1 MDKELEAYTEHIVSV
16 QTYRNGI
23 FGRSLWDRWMSAVA
37 FYRAGVDQRGALQS
51 RRTIRMDAYLERYVD
66 ETMNAQ
72 VTRNGIF
79 ARRSFTAR
87 VRSWL
92 GMN

>member
-1 MDKELEAYTEHIVSV
+1 MD
-16 QTYRNGI
+16 
-23 FGRSLWDRWMSAVA
+23 D
-37 FYRAGVDQRGALQS
+37 
-51 RRTIRMDAYLERYVD
+51 YLERYVD

-79 ARRSFTAR
+79 ARRSLSAR
-87 VRSWL
+87 VRRWF

>member
-1 MDKELEAYTEHIVSV
+1 
-16 QTYRNGI
+16 
-23 FGRSLWDRWMSAVA
+23 
-37 FYRAGVDQRGALQS
+37 
-51 RRTIRMDAYLERYVD
+51 MDAYLERYVD

-79 ARRSFTAR
+79 AGRSLSDRLRRL
-87 VRSWL
+87 L

>member
-1 MDKELEAYTEHIVSV
+1 
-16 QTYRNGI
+16 
-23 FGRSLWDRWMSAVA
+23 
-37 FYRAGVDQRGALQS
+37 
-51 RRTIRMDAYLERYVD
+51 MDAYLESYVD

-79 ARRSFTAR
+79 ARRSWHLDSAR
-87 VRSWL
+87 L

>member
-1 MDKELEAYTEHIVSV
+1 
-16 QTYRNGI
+16 
-23 FGRSLWDRWMSAVA
+23 
-37 FYRAGVDQRGALQS
+37 
-51 RRTIRMDAYLERYVD
+51 MDAYLERYVD

-79 ARRSFTAR
+79 SRRTLAARLRD
-87 VRSWL
+87 WL

>member
-1 MDKELEAYTEHIVSV
+1 
-16 QTYRNGI
+16 
-23 FGRSLWDRWMSAVA
+23 
-37 FYRAGVDQRGALQS
+37 
-51 RRTIRMDAYLERYVD
+51 MDAYLERYVD

-79 ARRSFTAR
+79 TRRSLSDR
-87 VRSWL
+87 LRHLL

>member
-1 MDKELEAYTEHIVSV
+1 
-16 QTYRNGI
+16 
-23 FGRSLWDRWMSAVA
+23 
-37 FYRAGVDQRGALQS
+37 
-51 RRTIRMDAYLERYVD
+51 MDAYLERYVD

-79 ARRSFTAR
+79 ARQSLGSRFR
-87 VRSWL
+87 RWL

>member
-1 MDKELEAYTEHIVSV
+1 MD
-16 QTYRNGI
+16 
-23 FGRSLWDRWMSAVA
+23 D
-37 FYRAGVDQRGALQS
+37 
-51 RRTIRMDAYLERYVD
+51 YLERYVD

-79 ARRSFTAR
+79 ARRSLAAR
-87 VRSWL
+87 VRHWF

>member
-1 MDKELEAYTEHIVSV
+1 
-16 QTYRNGI
+16 
-23 FGRSLWDRWMSAVA
+23 
-37 FYRAGVDQRGALQS
+37 
-51 RRTIRMDAYLERYVD
+51 MDAYLESYVD

-79 ARRSFTAR
+79 ARRSLASQL
-87 VRSWL
+87 RSWL

>member
-1 MDKELEAYTEHIVSV
+1 
-16 QTYRNGI
+16 
-23 FGRSLWDRWMSAVA
+23 
-37 FYRAGVDQRGALQS
+37 
-51 RRTIRMDAYLERYVD
+51 MDAYMERYVD

-72 VTRNGIF
+72 VTRNGII
-79 ARRSFTAR
+79 ACRSLAAR

>member
-1 MDKELEAYTEHIVSV
+1 
-16 QTYRNGI
+16 
-23 FGRSLWDRWMSAVA
+23 
-37 FYRAGVDQRGALQS
+37 
-51 RRTIRMDAYLERYVD
+51 MDAYLERYVD

-79 ARRSFTAR
+79 ARRSLTSR

>member
-1 MDKELEAYTEHIVSV
+1 
-16 QTYRNGI
+16 
-23 FGRSLWDRWMSAVA
+23 
-37 FYRAGVDQRGALQS
+37 
-51 RRTIRMDAYLERYVD
+51 MDAYLERYVD

-79 ARRSFTAR
+79 ARRSLTAR